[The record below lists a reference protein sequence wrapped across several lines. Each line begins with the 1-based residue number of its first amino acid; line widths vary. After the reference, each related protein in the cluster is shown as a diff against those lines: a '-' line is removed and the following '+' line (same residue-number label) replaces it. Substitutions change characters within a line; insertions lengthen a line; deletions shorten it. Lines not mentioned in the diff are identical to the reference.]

1 MRDCGSSTAGA
12 PREAAPAPPGE
23 GAARA
28 VRRVAIAAGG
38 TAGHVVPALAV
49 ADALRDSGAEVS
61 FLGTRE
67 RLEADLVPAAGYELD
82 FLSVEG
88 LDRGSP
94 LRAATAAARAAA
106 AVPAARRALRR
117 RGADV

>member
-49 ADALRDSGAEVS
+49 ADALRDRGAEVH
-61 FLGTRE
+61 FIGGGRAET
-67 RLEADLVPAAGYELD
+67 DLVPEAG
-82 FLSVEG
+82 FPFHRMRVEG
-88 LDRGSP
+88 LDRSNP
-94 LRAATAAARAAA
+94 FKAARALGLAGA
-106 AVPAARRALRR
+106 GGPRSRRLLKK
-117 RGADV
+117 